1 MKAVI
6 VAAIVS
12 AVVAS
17 TTATA
22 GTMALITGAQIK
34 NGSLGL
40 VDLNAGAK
48 RTLRGQRGARGARGA
63 RGPAGAPGAAGAA
76 GAPGAPGAPGGFD
89 PAKLQYIPGPTVTLS
104 GGQNGG
110 AQANC
115 PPGTAAVGGGFSA
128 TEGRVA
134 FSETLNSSTHAI
146 FVNNDSD
153 PPVSIQI
160 RATVVCSAR

>member
-34 NGSLGL
+34 NGSVGL
-40 VDLNAGAK
+40 VDLNTKAK

-63 RGPAGAPGAAGAA
+63 PGPAGAPGAAGAS
-76 GAPGAPGAPGGFD
+76 GAPGAAGGFD
-89 PAKLQYIPGPTVTLS
+89 PAKLQYIPGPTVTVPA
-104 GGQNGG
+104 GGDVG

-115 PPGTAAVGGGFSA
+115 PAGTAAVGGGFSA
-128 TEGRVA
+128 TEGHVA

-146 FVNNDSD
+146 FVNNDTGS
-153 PPVSIQI
+153 SIQI

>member
-34 NGSLGL
+34 NGSVGL
-40 VDLNAGAK
+40 VDLKASAK
-48 RTLRGQRGARGARGA
+48 RALRGQRGARGARGA
-63 RGPAGAPGAAGAA
+63 PGPAGAA

-89 PAKLQYIPGPTVTLS
+89 PAKLQYIPGPTVTVPA
-104 GGQNGG
+104 GADVG

-128 TEGRVA
+128 TEGHVA

-146 FVNNDSD
+146 FVNNDTLS
-153 PPVSIQI
+153 SIQI

>member
-34 NGSLGL
+34 NGSVGL
-40 VDLNAGAK
+40 VDLNTGAK
-48 RTLRGQRGARGARGA
+48 RALRGQRGLRGARGA
-63 RGPAGAPGAAGAA
+63 QGAPGPAGAAGAA
-76 GAPGAPGAPGGFD
+76 GAPGAPGGFD
-89 PAKLQYIPGPTVTLS
+89 PAKLQYIPGPTVTVQE
-104 GGQNGG
+104 GQTGG

-115 PPGTAAVGGGFSA
+115 PAGTAAVGGGFSA
-128 TEGRVA
+128 TEGHVA

-146 FVNNDSD
+146 LVNNDSGGG
-153 PPVSIQI
+153 PVQI